1 MHDLC
6 VRAFM
11 ITCTSGCTAFL
22 GGRRRRRE
30 GFNSQ
35 FMSLQSEVVTKQGV
49 K

>member
-22 GGRRRRRE
+22 GGRRRRE